1 MGSVTL
7 RLSTAEVAAVF
18 PVVTESSCSQFLSVS
33 AAFSPVERDVLLGS
47 LPVFPVEEKKGC
59 WRIV

>member
-33 AAFSPVERDVLLGS
+33 AAFSPVERDVLPGS
-47 LPVFPVEEKKGC
+47 LLVFPVEEKKVC
-59 WRIV
+59 WLII